1 LTTYTLIA
9 DSSTFDMKNFLFAFV
24 LLLASNT
31 LLADEATKENSP
43 TATVIE
49 SAEELGLSSP
59 RETFATFLHSMN
71 DIKRG
76 KAERID
82 DAISTLDLSAINALI
97 RQEKGR
103 DLAWMLLEA
112 IDKTK
117 IIKLKRIPNKKDG
130 SLYVFSRYEN
140 GNISINRLND
150 GRWLFT
156 QNTLASLPAIIE
168 ELSSKK
174 SLKVD
179 DKNAQFIP
187 WHIQLRQQMPESL
200 RARSFLLENWKW
212 LGILLIIALGVV
224 ADKATAFLLQL
235 SVKRFRLKTKTQ
247 AFKDTPEDMLRPLAM
262 LIMAA
267 IWWAGLNLIALPDQA
282 MIVLLVAVKV
292 LAGIAGVWGAYRLVD
307 LITLFLRLKADQTD
321 NKVDDVLVPLISKT
335 LKVFVTVIG
344 ITFVASNLNLN
355 VSSLLA
361 SLGLGGLAFA
371 LAAKDVVQNLFG
383 SITVILD
390 QTFHTGDWIVVNDIE
405 GSVEEVGLRST
416 KIRTFYDSQITVPN
430 SIFITAKVDNMGQ
443 RRYRRLKCNVSLTYD
458 TPPDKIEAFC
468 EGVRELIRLHP
479 YMRKDYYHV
488 YLNSLGASSLDVLVY
503 VFWETPDWS
512 TELRERQ
519 RFLLDILRLAKAQQ
533 VEMAFPTQTL
543 HLLTPEN
550 DQTVAPESVTTSS
563 VETLSQQFRNSAKDI
578 VSQSTGIDKKPPP
591 VKF

>member
-1 LTTYTLIA
+1 
-9 DSSTFDMKNFLFAFV
+9 MKKV
-24 LLLASNT
+24 LLALILILSTGFCFAKDSNT
-31 LLADEATKENSP
+31 TETADTLH
-43 TATVIE
+43 TVTP
-49 SAEELGLSSP
+49 EELGLSSP
-59 RETFATFLHSMN
+59 REAFTTFLHSMN

-76 KAERID
+76 KPDRID
-82 DAISTLDLSAINALI
+82 KATSTLDLSAINPLI
-97 RQEKGR
+97 REEKGR

-117 IIKLKRIPNKKDG
+117 IVKLTAIPAEK
-130 SLYVFSRYEN
+130 S
-140 GNISINRLND
+140 GNSYLFAQYQNDSIRLVKSPN
-150 GRWLFT
+150 GRWLFSQQT
-156 QNTLASLPAIIE
+156 MSSLPAIID
-168 ELSSKK
+168 ELASKK
-174 SLKVD
+174 TLKID
-179 DKNAQFIP
+179 DENAQFTP
-187 WHIQLRQQMPESL
+187 WHIQFRQQLPESL

-212 LGILLIIALGVV
+212 LGILLSIALGVI
-224 ADKATAFLLQL
+224 ADKVTAFILQIL
-235 SVKRFRLKTKTQ
+235 VKNFRHKTKTQ

-262 LIMAA
+262 LVMAG
-267 IWWAGLNLIALPDQA
+267 IWWAGLNLLALPDQA
-282 MIVLLVAVKV
+282 MIILLVAVKI

-307 LITLFLRLKADQTD
+307 LVTLYLHYQAGKTD
-321 NKVDDVLVPLISKT
+321 NKVDDVLVPLIRKT
-335 LKVFVTVIG
+335 LKVFVTVVG
-344 ITFVASNLNLN
+344 ITFIASNLNLN

-416 KIRTFYDSQITVPN
+416 KIRTFYDSLITLPN
-430 SIFITAKVDNMGQ
+430 AIFITAKVDNMGQ

-468 EGVRELIRLHP
+468 EGVREIIRLHP
-479 YMRKDYYHV
+479 YMRKDYFHV

-533 VEMAFPTQTL
+533 INLAFPTQTL
-543 HLLTPEN
+543 HLLTPS
-550 DQTVAPESVTTSS
+550 DAQSPTDDT
-563 VETLSQQFRNSAKDI
+563 NSATIDNLSEQSRSTAKNI
-578 VSQSTGIDKKPPP
+578 VSQSTGLDDIPPP

>member
-1 LTTYTLIA
+1 
-9 DSSTFDMKNFLFAFV
+9 MKKTLFALV
-24 LLLASNT
+24 LILNISVCLAQEET
-31 LLADEATKENSP
+31 
-43 TATVIE
+43 TATAELAPSITAE
-49 SAEELGLSSP
+49 SLGLSSP
-59 RETFATFLHSMN
+59 RDTLTTFLHSMN

-76 KAERID
+76 KAARID
-82 DAISTLDLSAINALI
+82 SATSTLDLSAINPLI
-97 RQEKGR
+97 REEKGR

-117 IIKLKRIPNKKDG
+117 IVNLSKIPSKKTG
-130 SLYVFSRYEN
+130 KPYVFAQYRN
-140 GNISINRLND
+140 GIISIQLSSN

-156 QNTLASLPAIIE
+156 QASLSSLPAIIE
-168 ELSSKK
+168 ELASKK
-174 SLKVD
+174 SLKID
-179 DKNAQFIP
+179 EQNAQFIP
-187 WHIQLRQQMPESL
+187 WHIQLRQQLPESL
-200 RARSFLLENWKW
+200 RSRSFLLENWKW
-212 LGILLIIALGVV
+212 LGILLTIALGVI
-224 ADKATAFLLQL
+224 ADKVASFILQL
-235 SVKRFRLKTKTQ
+235 VVKKFRNKTQ
-247 AFKDTPEDMLRPLAM
+247 TPAFKDTPEDMLRPLAM
-262 LIMAA
+262 LVMAG
-267 IWWAGLNLIALPDQA
+267 IWWAGLNLLALPDQA
-282 MIVLLVAVKV
+282 MIILLVAVKM

-307 LITLFLRLKADQTD
+307 LVTLYLRYQASQTD
-321 NKVDDVLVPLISKT
+321 NKVDDVLVPLIRKT

-390 QTFHTGDWIVVNDIE
+390 QTFHNGDWIVVNDIE

-416 KIRTFYDSQITVPN
+416 KIRTFYDSLITLPN
-430 SIFITAKVDNMGQ
+430 AIFITAKVDNMGQ

-468 EGVRELIRLHP
+468 EGIRELVRLHP
-479 YMRKDYYHV
+479 YMRKDYFHV

-519 RFLLDILRLAKAQQ
+519 RFLLDILRLAKAQ
-533 VEMAFPTQTL
+533 EIDMAFPTQTL
-543 HLLTPEN
+543 HLLTPSDQQSATDVTASAPHKPSN
-550 DQTVAPESVTTSS
+550 DA
-563 VETLSQQFRNSAKDI
+563 LSEQFRNTAKDI
-578 VSQSTGIDKKPPP
+578 VSQSTGLDNKPPP

>member
-1 LTTYTLIA
+1 MNKVLLI
-9 DSSTFDMKNFLFAFV
+9 FFLFFHSTLSFADNSTDT
-24 LLLASNT
+24 ASTNEEPIVSP
-31 LLADEATKENSP
+31 EA
-43 TATVIE
+43 
-49 SAEELGLSSP
+49 LGLSSP

-76 KAERID
+76 HSERINR
-82 DAISTLDLSAINALI
+82 ATSTLDLSAINPLI
-97 RQEKGR
+97 REEKGR
-103 DLAWMLLEA
+103 DLAWMLLEV

-117 IIKLKRIPNKKDG
+117 IVTLETIPNRKEG
-130 SLYVFSRYEN
+130 APYIFAQYQQGTISLSKSAH
-140 GNISINRLND
+140 GH
-150 GRWLFT
+150 WLFSQT
-156 QNTLASLPAIIE
+156 TLSSLPDIVE
-168 ELSSKK
+168 ELSPKK
-174 SLKVD
+174 RLKVD
-179 DKNAQFIP
+179 DDNAQYIP
-187 WHIQLRQQMPESL
+187 WHIQFRQQLPDSL

-212 LGILLIIALGVV
+212 LGIFLSIALGII
-224 ADKATAFLLQL
+224 ADKFTSFSLQIL
-235 SVKRFRLKTKTQ
+235 VKNFRRKTRLP

-262 LIMAA
+262 LVMAA
-267 IWWAGLNLIALPDQA
+267 IWWAGLNLLALPDQA
-282 MIVLLVAVKV
+282 MIILLVAVKI
-292 LAGIAGVWGAYRLVD
+292 LAGIAGVWGSYRLVD
-307 LITLFLRLKADQTD
+307 WVTLYLQYQASQTD
-321 NKVDDVLVPLISKT
+321 NKVDDVLVPLIRKT

-416 KIRTFYDSQITVPN
+416 KIRTFYDSLITLPN

-479 YMRKDYYHV
+479 YMRKDYFHV

-503 VFWETPDWS
+503 VFWETPDWG

-519 RFLLDILRLAKAQQ
+519 RFLLDILRLAKNQQ
-533 VEMAFPTQTL
+533 INIAFPTQTL
-543 HLLTPEN
+543 HLLTPN
-550 DQTVAPESVTTSS
+550 DLTEEAAAQPTPPS
-563 VETLSQQFRNSAKDI
+563 VEELSEQFKQSAKDI
-578 VSQSTGIDKKPPP
+578 VLQSINTGDKPPP

>member
-1 LTTYTLIA
+1 
-9 DSSTFDMKNFLFAFV
+9 MKKV
-24 LLLASNT
+24 LLALTLLLSTCFCFAEDSNT
-31 LLADEATKENSP
+31 TETAD
-43 TATVIE
+43 TVHTVTP
-49 SAEELGLSSP
+49 EELGLSSP
-59 RETFATFLHSMN
+59 RETFTTFLHSMN

-76 KAERID
+76 KPERID
-82 DAISTLDLSAINALI
+82 KATSTLDLSATNPLI
-97 RQEKGR
+97 REEKGR

-117 IIKLKRIPNKKDG
+117 IVELTAIPAEKSGNSYLFAQYHNGSIRLVKLAN
-130 SLYVFSRYEN
+130 
-140 GNISINRLND
+140 
-150 GRWLFT
+150 GRWLFSQKT
-156 QNTLASLPAIIE
+156 MSSLPAIID
-168 ELSSKK
+168 ELASKK
-174 SLKVD
+174 TLKID
-179 DKNAQFIP
+179 DENAQFTP
-187 WHIQLRQQMPESL
+187 WHIQFRQQLPESL

-212 LGILLIIALGVV
+212 LGILLSIALGVI
-224 ADKATAFLLQL
+224 ADKVTAFILQIL
-235 SVKRFRLKTKTQ
+235 VKNFRNKTKTQ

-262 LIMAA
+262 LVMAG
-267 IWWAGLNLIALPDQA
+267 IWWAGLNLLALPDQA
-282 MIVLLVAVKV
+282 MIILLVAVKI

-307 LITLFLRLKADQTD
+307 LITLYLRYQADKTD
-321 NKVDDVLVPLISKT
+321 NKVDDVLVPLIRKT
-335 LKVFVTVIG
+335 LKVFVTVVG
-344 ITFVASNLNLN
+344 ITFIASNLNLN

-371 LAAKDVVQNLFG
+371 LAAKDVVQNVFG

-416 KIRTFYDSQITVPN
+416 KIRTFYDSLITIPN
-430 SIFITAKVDNMGQ
+430 ALFITAKVDNMGQ

-468 EGVRELIRLHP
+468 EGVREIIRLHP
-479 YMRKDYYHV
+479 YMRKDYFHV

-533 VEMAFPTQTL
+533 INIAFPTQTL
-543 HLLTPEN
+543 HLLTPN
-550 DQTVAPESVTTSS
+550 DAQSPADDT
-563 VETLSQQFRNSAKDI
+563 NSATIDSLSEQSRSAAKSI
-578 VSQSTGIDKKPPP
+578 VSQSTGLDDIPPP

>member
-1 LTTYTLIA
+1 
-9 DSSTFDMKNFLFAFV
+9 MKHILLSFLLFSGFGLSFAEE
-24 LLLASNT
+24 T
-31 LLADEATKENSP
+31 PTEPTP
-43 TATVIE
+43 TALVE
-49 SAEELGLSSP
+49 SVDELGLSSP
-59 RETFATFLHSMN
+59 RETFTTFLHSMN
-71 DIKRG
+71 EIKRG
-76 KAERID
+76 QAERIN
-82 DAISTLDLSAINALI
+82 DATHTLDLSAINPLI
-97 RQEKGR
+97 REEKGR

-117 IIKLKRIPNKKDG
+117 IVKLKRIPNYKTGK
-130 SLYVFSRYEN
+130 LYVFSRYES
-140 GNISINRLND
+140 GTISINQFSD

-156 QNTLASLPAIIE
+156 QNTLSSLPNIIE
-168 ELSSKK
+168 ELASKK

-187 WHIQLRQQMPESL
+187 WHIQLRQQLPESL
-200 RARSFLLENWKW
+200 RTRSFLLENWKW
-212 LGILLIIALGVV
+212 LGILVIIAIGIV
-224 ADKATAFLLQL
+224 ADKISSFLLQFI
-235 SVKRFRLKTKTQ
+235 VKRFRQTTKTP
-247 AFKDTPEDMLRPLAM
+247 AFKDTPTDMLRPLAM
-262 LIMAA
+262 LVMAA
-267 IWWAGLNLIALPDQA
+267 IWWVGLNLLTLPDQA
-282 MIVLLVAVKV
+282 MIILLVAVKM

-307 LITLFLRLKADQTD
+307 LITLYLSYQAGQTD
-321 NKVDDVLVPLISKT
+321 NKVDDVLVPLIRKT

-416 KIRTFYDSQITVPN
+416 KIRTFYDSLITLPN
-430 SIFITAKVDNMGQ
+430 AIFITAKVDNMGQ

-468 EGVRELIRLHP
+468 EGVKELIRLHP
-479 YMRKDYYHV
+479 YMRKDYFHV
-488 YLNSLGASSLDVLVY
+488 YLNSLGPSSLDVLVY

-533 VEMAFPTQTL
+533 IDMAFPTQTL
-543 HLLTPEN
+543 HLLTP
-550 DQTVAPESVTTSS
+550 DSTTSTTNVTETS
-563 VETLSQQFRNSAKDI
+563 SLETLSQQFKDSAKDI
-578 VSQSTGIDKKPPP
+578 VMQSTGIDKKPPP
-591 VKF
+591 VSF

>member
-1 LTTYTLIA
+1 MKHILLSFLLFFSYGLT
-9 DSSTFDMKNFLFAFV
+9 FAEE
-24 LLLASNT
+24 T
-31 LLADEATKENSP
+31 P
-43 TATVIE
+43 TEPTPAALVE
-49 SAEELGLSSP
+49 SAEELGLGSP
-59 RETFATFLHSMN
+59 RETFTTFLHSMN

-76 KAERID
+76 QAERIN
-82 DAISTLDLSAINALI
+82 DATRALDLSAINPLI
-97 RQEKGR
+97 REEKGR

-117 IIKLKRIPNKKDG
+117 IVNLKRIPDYKTGKR
-130 SLYVFSRYEN
+130 YVFSRYDS
-140 GNISINRLND
+140 GAISISQFDD

-156 QNTLASLPAIIE
+156 QNTLSSLPNIIE
-168 ELSSKK
+168 ELASKR
-174 SLKVD
+174 SLKID
-179 DKNAQFIP
+179 DKVAQFIP
-187 WHIQLRQQMPESL
+187 WHIQLRQQLPESL

-212 LGILLIIALGVV
+212 LGILLIIALGIV
-224 ADKATAFLLQL
+224 ADKFTAFLLQFI
-235 SVKRFRLKTKTQ
+235 VKRFRQTTQ
-247 AFKDTPEDMLRPLAM
+247 TPAFKATPTDMLRPLAM

-267 IWWAGLNLIALPDQA
+267 IWWTGLNILALPDQA
-282 MIVLLVAVKV
+282 MIILLVAVKV

-307 LITLFLRLKADQTD
+307 LITLYLRHQADKTD
-321 NKVDDVLVPLISKT
+321 NKVDDVLVPLIRKT

-390 QTFHTGDWIVVNDIE
+390 QTFHVGDWIVIDDIE
-405 GSVEEVGLRST
+405 GSVEEIGLRST
-416 KIRTFYDSQITVPN
+416 KIRTFYDSLITLPN
-430 SIFITAKVDNMGQ
+430 AILITAKVDNMGQ

-479 YMRKDYYHV
+479 YMRKDYFHV

-533 VEMAFPTQTL
+533 IDMAFPTQTL
-543 HLLTPEN
+543 HLLTAEN
-550 DQTVAPESVTTSS
+550 NPTMHDASSTGENSS
-563 VETLSQQFRNSAKDI
+563 VEVLSKQFKDSAKDI
-578 VSQSTGIDKKPPP
+578 VMQSTGVDKKPPP
-591 VKF
+591 VSF

>member
-1 LTTYTLIA
+1 MKNLLLCLLLITSI
-9 DSSTFDMKNFLFAFV
+9 SSTFAAETN
-24 LLLASNT
+24 
-31 LLADEATKENSP
+31 ATTQTTTTEK
-43 TATVIE
+43 TVDLQG
-49 SAEELGLSSP
+49 LGSP
-59 RETFATFLHSMN
+59 RETFTTFLHSMN

-76 KAERID
+76 KATRIN
-82 DAISTLDLSAINALI
+82 DAITTLDISAINTLI
-97 RQEKGR
+97 RDEKAR

-117 IIKLKRIPNKKDG
+117 IVHLSQIPARETGKD
-130 SLYVFSRYEN
+130 YMFARYDS
-140 GNISINRLND
+140 GSINIKQHSD
-150 GRWLFT
+150 GRWLFS
-156 QNTLASLPAIIE
+156 QKTLANLPTIID
-168 ELSSKK
+168 ELSTKR
-174 SLKVD
+174 SLKAD
-179 DKNAQFIP
+179 DSGAQYTP
-187 WHIQLRQQMPESL
+187 WHVQFRQQLPDPL
-200 RARSFLLENWKW
+200 RKRSFLLENWKW
-212 LGILLIIALGVV
+212 LGILIIIALGIG
-224 ADKATAFLLQL
+224 ADKISAFSLQL
-235 SVKRFRLKTKTQ
+235 SVRRFRTKTLSTEL
-247 AFKDTPEDMLRPLAM
+247 KDIPDDLLRPLAILM
-262 LIMAA
+262 MAT
-267 IWWAGLNLIALPDQA
+267 IWWGGLNLLALPDQA

-292 LAGIAGVWGAYRLVD
+292 MVGMAGIWSAYRVVD
-307 LITLFLRLKADQTD
+307 LISLFLSHKADKTET
-321 NKVDDVLVPLISKT
+321 KVDDVLVPLIRKT
-335 LKVFVTVIG
+335 LKVFVTVVG

-390 QTFHTGDWIVVNDIE
+390 RTFHTGDWIVVNDIE

-416 KIRTFYDSQITVPN
+416 KVRTFYDSLITLPN

-533 VEMAFPTQTL
+533 IDMAFPTQTL
-543 HLLTPEN
+543 HLINPSEQTTDNPETKTEPLAELN
-550 DQTVAPESVTTSS
+550 EKYRAAA
-563 VETLSQQFRNSAKDI
+563 RNI
-578 VSQSTGIDKKPPP
+578 VDKNSGIGKKAPP
-591 VKF
+591 VRFN

>member
-1 LTTYTLIA
+1 
-9 DSSTFDMKNFLFAFV
+9 MKHILLSFLLFFGFGLSFAEE
-24 LLLASNT
+24 T
-31 LLADEATKENSP
+31 PTEPTP
-43 TATVIE
+43 TALVE
-49 SAEELGLSSP
+49 SVDELGLSSP
-59 RETFATFLHSMN
+59 RETFTTFLHSMN
-71 DIKRG
+71 EIKRG
-76 KAERID
+76 QAERIN
-82 DAISTLDLSAINALI
+82 DATHTLDLSAINPLI
-97 RQEKGR
+97 REEKGR

-117 IIKLKRIPNKKDG
+117 IVKLKRIPNYKTGK
-130 SLYVFSRYEN
+130 LYVFSRYES
-140 GNISINRLND
+140 GTISINQFSD

-156 QNTLASLPAIIE
+156 QNTLSSLPNIIE
-168 ELSSKK
+168 ELASKK

-187 WHIQLRQQMPESL
+187 WHIQLRQQLPESL
-200 RARSFLLENWKW
+200 RTRSFLLENWKW
-212 LGILLIIALGVV
+212 LGILVIIAIGIV
-224 ADKATAFLLQL
+224 ADKISSFLLQFI
-235 SVKRFRLKTKTQ
+235 VKRFRKTTKTP
-247 AFKDTPEDMLRPLAM
+247 AFKDTPTDMLRPLAM
-262 LIMAA
+262 LVMAA
-267 IWWAGLNLIALPDQA
+267 IWWVGLNLLTLPDQA
-282 MIVLLVAVKV
+282 MIILLVAVKM

-307 LITLFLRLKADQTD
+307 LITLYLSYQAGQTD
-321 NKVDDVLVPLISKT
+321 NKVDDVLVPLIRKT

-416 KIRTFYDSQITVPN
+416 KIRTFYDSLITLPN
-430 SIFITAKVDNMGQ
+430 AIFITAKVDNMGQ

-468 EGVRELIRLHP
+468 EGVKELIRLHP
-479 YMRKDYYHV
+479 YMRKDYFHV
-488 YLNSLGASSLDVLVY
+488 YLNSLGPSSLDVLVY

-533 VEMAFPTQTL
+533 IDMAFPTQTL
-543 HLLTPEN
+543 HLLTP
-550 DQTVAPESVTTSS
+550 DSTTSTANATETS
-563 VETLSQQFRNSAKDI
+563 SLETLSQQFKDSAKDI
-578 VSQSTGIDKKPPP
+578 VMQSTGIDKKPPP
-591 VKF
+591 VSF

>member
-1 LTTYTLIA
+1 
-9 DSSTFDMKNFLFAFV
+9 MKQILLSFLLFFNYGLSFAEE
-24 LLLASNT
+24 T
-31 LLADEATKENSP
+31 P
-43 TATVIE
+43 TEPPPVALIE
-49 SAEELGLSSP
+49 SAEELGLGSP
-59 RETFATFLHSMN
+59 RETFTTFLHSMN

-76 KAERID
+76 QAERIN
-82 DAISTLDLSAINALI
+82 DATRALDLSAINPLI
-97 RQEKGR
+97 REEKGR

-117 IIKLKRIPNKKDG
+117 IVNLKRIPGYKTGKR
-130 SLYVFSRYEN
+130 YVFSRYDS
-140 GNISINRLND
+140 GAISINQFDD

-156 QNTLASLPAIIE
+156 QNTLSSLPNIIE
-168 ELSSKK
+168 ELASKK
-174 SLKVD
+174 SLKTD
-179 DKNAQFIP
+179 DKGAQFIP
-187 WHIQLRQQMPESL
+187 WHIQLRQQLPEPL
-200 RARSFLLENWKW
+200 RTRSFLLENWKW
-212 LGILLIIALGVV
+212 LGILLIIALGIV
-224 ADKATAFLLQL
+224 ADKLTSFLLQFV
-235 SVKRFRLKTKTQ
+235 VKRFRQTTKTP
-247 AFKDTPEDMLRPLAM
+247 AFKDTPTDMLRPLAM

-267 IWWAGLNLIALPDQA
+267 IWWTGLNLLALPDQA
-282 MIVLLVAVKV
+282 MIILLVAVKV

-307 LITLFLRLKADQTD
+307 LITLYLRHQADLTD
-321 NKVDDVLVPLISKT
+321 NKVDDVLVPLIRKT

-383 SITVILD
+383 SITVIMD
-390 QTFHTGDWIVVNDIE
+390 QTFHAGDWIVVDDIE
-405 GSVEEVGLRST
+405 GSVEEIGLRST
-416 KIRTFYDSQITVPN
+416 KIRTFYDSLITLPN
-430 SIFITAKVDNMGQ
+430 AIFITAKVDNMGQ

-479 YMRKDYYHV
+479 YMRKDYFHV

-533 VEMAFPTQTL
+533 IDMAFPTQTL
-543 HLLTPEN
+543 HLLTTEN
-550 DQTVAPESVTTSS
+550 DPAMHDASSTGENSS
-563 VETLSQQFRNSAKDI
+563 VEALSKQFKDSAKDI
-578 VSQSTGIDKKPPP
+578 VMQSTGVDKKPPP
-591 VKF
+591 VSF